1 MIIYDRRNELGKLK
15 TDTAIYFWFRLANRP
30 IRPFDVIGV
39 YRFRHFETPA
49 FQFSSDN
56 ILGPDHAHIK
66 QQFLKTG
73 SMIIPDMF
81 SWW

>member
-30 IRPFDVIGV
+30 IRPSNAMRV
-39 YRFRHFETPA
+39 YRFRYSKISA

-56 ILGPDHAHIK
+56 VLGPNYAYIK
-66 QQFLKTG
+66 Q
-73 SMIIPDMF
+73 
-81 SWW
+81 